1 MGKEVE
7 TITSYSDWKV
17 TNGVAY
23 AFAQETKTDGQV
35 TSSSTVESVEI
46 N

>member
-17 TNGVAY
+17 NAGVAY
-23 AFAQETKTDGQV
+23 AFAQESKTDGNL
-35 TSSSTVESVEI
+35 TSSLVVDSIEL